1 MWSIK
6 RKLKDKNKELVGRAE
21 NTFGKLQYFD
31 SNIWGWLAENS
42 STVYIERYLFG
53 HENAI

>member
-42 STVYIERYLFG
+42 STVYWKVFG

>member
-6 RKLKDKNKELVGRAE
+6 SKLKDKMKELVGRAE

-31 SNIWGWLAENS
+31 SNI
-42 STVYIERYLFG
+42 
-53 HENAI
+53 